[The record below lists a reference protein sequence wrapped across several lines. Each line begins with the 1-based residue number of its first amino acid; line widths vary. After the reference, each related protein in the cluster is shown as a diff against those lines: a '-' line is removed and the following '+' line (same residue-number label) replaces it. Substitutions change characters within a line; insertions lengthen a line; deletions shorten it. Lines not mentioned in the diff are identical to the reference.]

1 METTG
6 WAASESRLDGGG
18 LACSYA
24 AENSGWVDFE
34 PNIVA
39 ANVGAT
45 VSEEELTGFI
55 WAKTSAG

>member
-1 METTG
+1 LETTC
-6 WAASESRLDGGG
+6 GGAPEFCLGGAG
-18 LACSYA
+18 LARSYA

-45 VSEEELTGFI
+45 VSEEKLTGFI